1 MTTRHQNDA
10 GLDELLKS
18 ALADDLPPD
27 VAAGMRERAARFRE
41 RTARKEEAAAFRA
54 PLFRKTAWAALS
66 LLFLISGGLLQG
78 RGSRNPL
85 SNGISLIKTR
95 LAVSGELAAAE
106 SMFCSI
112 RVRRPDGASVDY
124 EIAWHAGSR
133 AEVRARR
140 AEGLMPDEPP
150 DVPEDLATVIAAF
163 SSPSAVGK
171 LLSGGWLFIGTSRD
185 AGCDVGT
192 YAIRARDGQPAL
204 ELSIDMCT
212 SLPVRIAGT
221 GGAGLFPGSPD
232 GFSWEAAFN
241 TERHGGDS

>member
-1 MTTRHQNDA
+1 MTSKRPNGTD
-10 GLDELLKS
+10 LDELLKR

-27 VAAGMRERAARFRE
+27 AAAEMREGLARFHK
-41 RTARKEEAAAFRA
+41 RTARREEGAASRA

-106 SMFCSI
+106 SMFCSV

-124 EIAWHAGSR
+124 EIAWHAGSQ
-133 AEVRARR
+133 AEVRTRG
-140 AEGLMPDEPP
+140 AEGPVPDEPP
-150 DVPEDLATVIAAF
+150 DVPEDLATMIAAF

-171 LLSGGWLFIGTSRD
+171 LLSGGWRFIGTSRD

-192 YAIRARDGQPAL
+192 YAIQAGDGQPAL
-204 ELSIDMCT
+204 EFSIDMCT

-221 GGAGLFPGSPD
+221 GGAGLFPGSRD
-232 GFSWEAAFN
+232 GFSWEAAFKY
-241 TERHGGDS
+241 

>member
-1 MTTRHQNDA
+1 MTSKRPNGTD
-10 GLDELLKS
+10 LDELLKR

-27 VAAGMRERAARFRE
+27 AAAEMREGLARFHQ
-41 RTARKEEAAAFRA
+41 RTARREDGAASRA

-106 SMFCSI
+106 SMFCSV

-133 AEVRARR
+133 TEVRAGR
-140 AEGLMPDEPP
+140 AEGP
-150 DVPEDLATVIAAF
+150 VPEDLASMITAF

-171 LLSGGWLFIGTSRD
+171 LLSGGWRFSGTSRE

-192 YAIRARDGQPAL
+192 YAIPAGDGQPAL
-204 ELSIDMCT
+204 EFSIDMCT

-232 GFSWEAAFN
+232 GFSWEAAFKY
-241 TERHGGDS
+241 

>member
-1 MTTRHQNDA
+1 MTSKRPNSPE
-10 GLDELLKS
+10 LEELLKR
-18 ALADDLPPD
+18 ALADDLPSD
-27 VAAGMRERAARFRE
+27 VASGMRERLSRVRE
-41 RTARKEEAAAFRA
+41 RTTRKEEGAAFRT

-66 LLFLISGGLLQG
+66 LLFLVCGGLLQG

-85 SNGISLIKTR
+85 SDGISLIKTR

-106 SMFCSI
+106 SLFCSV

-124 EIAWHAGSR
+124 EIAWHAGGRS
-133 AEVRARR
+133 EVRARR
-140 AEGLMPDEPP
+140 AEGPVPDEPP
-150 DVPEDLATVIAAF
+150 DVPEDLASMIAAF

-171 LLSGGWLFIGTSRD
+171 LLSGGWRFIGTSRD

-192 YAIRARDGQPAL
+192 YAIPAGDGQPAL
-204 ELSIDMCT
+204 EFSIDMCT

-232 GFSWEAAFN
+232 GFSWEAAFKY
-241 TERHGGDS
+241 